1 MLPCLLLAPL
11 LLSPRAHSRSQR
23 VSDWQGLC
31 SDGRPMA
38 IHRRALPA
46 EMVRGARRVG
56 GRLLM
61 CADGAH
67 LVKQSALSSSSVCE
81 MAFLGHTNH
90 RNIASAGHAFVF
102 ANTLSL
108 LLNVHECVSL
118 KDVMQAHPLHEEHVA
133 EVCIQLLRALDYL
146 HRRNIVHGNLEPESI
161 LIDRHGYAHLINFER
176 AVKAGDG
183 WRRRVGLQDG
193 PSRLGLLGRPDGHR
207 KAGWAAC
214 LGLELVLQR
223 AEAVCQAVLARARQ
237 AFCIPLDE
245 GQVFGQLRVS
255 LHIPQ
260 QSHQQSLR
268 SSTIACAAHVS
279 AGC

>member
-1 MLPCLLLAPL
+1 
-11 LLSPRAHSRSQR
+11 
-23 VSDWQGLC
+23 
-31 SDGRPMA
+31 
-38 IHRRALPA
+38 
-46 EMVRGARRVG
+46 
-56 GRLLM
+56 M

-81 MAFLGHTNH
+81 MAFLGHTHH

-108 LLNVHECVSL
+108 LLNVHECASL

-183 WRRRVGLQDG
+183 VSDFRTDLHGLG
-193 PSRLGLLGRPDGHR
+193 
-207 KAGWAAC
+207 C
-214 LGLELVLQR
+214 LVVQMVTGKPGGQR
-223 AEAVCQAVLARARQ
+223 ALASSSSSKELRQFARLCLLEHAKLSAFHLMRAK
-237 AFCIPLDE
+237 FLDNYE
-245 GQVFGQLRVS
+245 YPFIFLSNLISDHFDHPR
-255 LHIPQ
+255 
-260 QSHQQSLR
+260 SHVR
-268 SSTIACAAHVS
+268 PT
-279 AGC
+279 